1 MAGPRRTLTSEE
13 AAAYTA
19 TLERRA
25 NALGVDL
32 DQWVLAPAKA
42 NDIRP
47 GKGPRHAIVTF
58 AQDRAEHGASY
69 GSVLGMTVIQGDG
82 TRYKIRTN
90 DLAGFVC
97 ANGYCTIAPP
107 GSGAALPVKSQ
118 QGAPVASK
126 PVIHA
131 KPETQAR
138 PLPRPHEIA
147 PRVEPGIGFTPFPA
161 LKEVLASA
169 YRCPCFDGVCTTM
182 RWDPAKGHIPR
193 GFLGATGKP
202 SDVELV
208 LVFAEPGDP
217 QPGDH
222 TTIEE
227 ALRHAHGAFES
238 GTGLFHKNARKLFHL
253 CWPDLPFE
261 EQLKKVWLTE
271 SVLCSALVTTG
282 PVPKPIE
289 RECGERFLRRQL
301 ALMPNALVVALG
313 GKAQERLERL
323 GVTHVKAHAIAP
335 PGCNQAAAFPSWVQV
350 AEAVAA
356 RRS

>member
-1 MAGPRRTLTSEE
+1 MSGPRKSLTSEE

-32 DQWVLAPAKA
+32 DHWILAPGKA
-42 NDIRP
+42 NDIRL

-58 AQDRAEHGASY
+58 AQDRAAHSATY

-82 TRYKIRTN
+82 TRYKIRTH

-107 GSGAALPVKSQ
+107 GAVAALPVKSRQ
-118 QGAPVASK
+118 EAPVATNQ
-126 PVIHA
+126 VVQA
-131 KPETQAR
+131 KPKTQAR
-138 PLPRPHEIA
+138 LLPRPLEIV
-147 PRVEPGIGFTPFPA
+147 PRVEPGIEFTPFPA
-161 LKEVLASA
+161 LKEALASA
-169 YRCPCFDGVCTTM
+169 YRCSCFDGVCATM
-182 RWDPAKGHIPR
+182 RWDPANGHIPR

-208 LVFAEPGDP
+208 LVFSEPGDP

-222 TTIEE
+222 TTMEE
-227 ALRHAHGAFES
+227 ALRHAHGAF
-238 GTGLFHKNARKLFHL
+238 GCGNGLFHKNARKLFQL

-261 EQLKKVWLTE
+261 QQLKRVWLTE
-271 SVLCSALVTTG
+271 SVLCSALVPAG

-301 ALMPNALVVALG
+301 ALMPDAMVVALG

-323 GVTHVKAHAIAP
+323 GVTHMKAHALAP
-335 PGCNQAAAFPSWVQV
+335 PGCNQAAAFPSWVRV
-350 AEAVAA
+350 AEALAA